1 MAPRGFTLIEVLI
14 ATSLL
19 AVMSLILTA
28 SLRMA
33 AASWEKG
40 EVSVERASRAL
51 VVQEFLRARLATAFP
66 IREAGEMNR
75 MVLAFRGSPQTLSFV
90 SSLPAYVRG
99 GLHRFRLYLA
109 RREEGV
115 DLRVAVLPLTNSPQ
129 DPVTP
134 IDDVLVLEGVEEFH
148 LSYLG
153 QNERTGDLAWV
164 EEWNEPIM
172 PRMVRLTIKPEG
184 EEPWPPLMVA
194 PRLDMAR

>member
-1 MAPRGFTLIEVLI
+1 MVSRGFTLIEVLI

-51 VVQEFLRARLATAFP
+51 VVQEFLRARLTVALP
-66 IREAGEMNR
+66 IREPDEMNR
-75 MVLAFRGSPQTLSFV
+75 LTVALRGGPQTLSFV
-90 SSLPAYVRG
+90 STLPAYIRG

-109 RREEGV
+109 QREEGM
-115 DLRVAVLPLTNSPQ
+115 DLRIAVLPLTNSPQ

-134 IDDVLVLEGVEEFH
+134 IDDVLVLEGVEQFR

-153 QNERTGDLAWV
+153 QNELTGELSWL
-164 EEWNEPIM
+164 EEWNALVM
-172 PRMVRLTIKPEG
+172 PRLVRLAIKPQG
-184 EEPWPPLMVA
+184 EAPWPPLMVA
-194 PRLDMAR
+194 PRIDLLR

>member
-1 MAPRGFTLIEVLI
+1 MASRGFTLIEVLI

-51 VVQEFLRARLATAFP
+51 VVQEFLRARLATALP
-66 IREAGEMNR
+66 IREPGEMNR
-75 MVLAFRGSPQTLSFV
+75 MVLAFRGTSQTLSFV
-90 SSLPAYVRG
+90 STLPAYVRG

-109 RREEGV
+109 QREDGT
-115 DLRVAVLPLTNSPQ
+115 DLRVAVLPLTNNPQ
-129 DPVTP
+129 DPVAP
-134 IDDVLVLEGVEEFH
+134 IDDVLVLEGVVQFR

-153 QNERTGDLAWV
+153 QNERNGELVWV
-164 EEWNEPIM
+164 EEWNEPVM
-172 PRMVRLTIKPEG
+172 PRMVRFVIQPEG
-184 EEPWPPLMVA
+184 EDPWPPLLVA
-194 PRLDMAR
+194 PRLEVAR